1 MCLMKLKFAA
11 FTLMYGK
18 SLKKFTH
25 LEGCGIKGMWLIFK
39 TKAPFTRDRIQ
50 MGSDPFGSDP
60 LFEVRLHGIGSRI
73 VGVYT
78 RSDPFGFY
86 ELLAAF

>member
-1 MCLMKLKFAA
+1 MVS
-11 FTLMYGK
+11 Y
-18 SLKKFTH
+18 
-25 LEGCGIKGMWLIFK
+25 

-60 LFEVRLHGIGSRI
+60 LFEGRFHGIGSRI

-78 RSDPFGFY
+78 RSDPFGFF

>member
-1 MCLMKLKFAA
+1 MYTNPMCPITMVMKIPNKACCLASA
-11 FTLMYGK
+11 LMY
-18 SLKKFTH
+18 
-25 LEGCGIKGMWLIFK
+25 EV
-39 TKAPFTRDRIQ
+39 KAPFTRDRIQ

>member
-1 MCLMKLKFAA
+1 MRQ
-11 FTLMYGK
+11 
-18 SLKKFTH
+18 SL
-25 LEGCGIKGMWLIFK
+25 LECKISKNLI
-39 TKAPFTRDRIQ
+39 KAPFTRDRIQ

-60 LFEVRLHGIGSRI
+60 LFEGRLHGIGSRI

-86 ELLAAF
+86 ELLAAL